1 MSNYDYLAITNNCI
15 TSSTI
20 LLLISIFYNISQ
32 LFITFKQIIIT
43 NYSLLITHCPLPITQ
58 YQQLEIPSG
67 TP

>member
-15 TSSTI
+15 TSFTI

-43 NYSLLITHCPLPITQ
+43 NY
-58 YQQLEIPSG
+58 
-67 TP
+67 